1 MFTASRALAAFT
13 PVAMLAAVPCAA
25 QTFTGPRIEAN
36 AAYDSL
42 HSEGLPD
49 KIDTVDGVR
58 LGLAAGYDIALAP
71 RVIAGVEAGI
81 GWSVA
86 DETRATLTSG
96 TTSERYRLS
105 NGRDIDA
112 SLRLGYIVAPSTL
125 LYVKA
130 GWANS
135 KAQVRLD
142 RTAGVVPTTT
152 RFRRSEDD
160 DGLRLGGGVEQMF
173 GEHAFAKAEYRY
185 TTYGD
190 GVDRHQALLGVGYRF

>member
-1 MFTASRALAAFT
+1 MTATVRAFAALAT
-13 PVAMLAAVPCAA
+13 LATLATVPATA
-25 QTFTGPRIEAN
+25 QTFTGPRVEAN
-36 AAYDSL
+36 VAYDSL
-42 HSEGLPD
+42 HAEGLPD

-58 LGLAAGYDIALAP
+58 LGLSAGYDIALAP

-96 TTSERYRLS
+96 TTTERYRLS
-105 NGRDIDA
+105 NGRDIEA
-112 SLRLGYIVAPSTL
+112 SLRLGYIVAPRTL

-135 KAQVRLD
+135 KAEVRLD
-142 RTAGVVPTTT
+142 RKVGTAAGTVT
-152 RFRRSEDD
+152 RASDTD
-160 DGLRLGGGVEQMF
+160 DGLRLGGGIEQML
-173 GEHAFAKAEYRY
+173 GDHAYAKAEYRY
-185 TTYGD
+185 TSYGD